1 MDETGEVEGLFAA
14 SETWTDSRLAWAKD
28 RAIVAQFH
36 ALCDRLLAAQGEI
49 HPQED
54 DLNAEYF
61 DATWVRWLVDA
72 AKRLKLG
79 ELSTED
85 DEAAFDSPVESPDE
99 GIRKAPGTSVNG
111 RQFSDLSA

>member
-36 ALCDRLLAAQGEI
+36 ALCDRLLASQGEI
-49 HPQED
+49 HPGWND
-54 DLNAEYF
+54 EYF
-61 DATWVRWLVDA
+61 SATWVRWLVGE
-72 AKRLKLG
+72 AKRSKLG

>member
-54 DLNAEYF
+54 GLNAEYF

-72 AKRLKLG
+72 AKRLKLPV
-79 ELSTED
+79 EPLPFDEREED
-85 DEAAFDSPVESPDE
+85 ISESPAEPPLEAA
-99 GIRKAPGTSVNG
+99 
-111 RQFSDLSA
+111 